1 MKFKVTNL
9 QNSSSIHNQ
18 NDKVL
23 VIAKKSPIYKIRLQY
38 TTFMVVSVNLPKSP
52 IYKIRLQYTTGK
64 PINLSH
70 SKVTNLQ
77 NSYSI
82 SLE

>member
-23 VIAKKSPIYKIRLQY
+23 VIKE
-38 TTFMVVSVNLPKSP
+38 
-52 IYKIRLQYTTGK
+52 
-64 PINLSH
+64 
-70 SKVTNLQ
+70 VTNLQ
-77 NSYSI
+77 NSSSI
-82 SLE
+82 HNELVVFQYICLVTNQVQSLIGFNFIRVIEKAPLELFHSNFTVH